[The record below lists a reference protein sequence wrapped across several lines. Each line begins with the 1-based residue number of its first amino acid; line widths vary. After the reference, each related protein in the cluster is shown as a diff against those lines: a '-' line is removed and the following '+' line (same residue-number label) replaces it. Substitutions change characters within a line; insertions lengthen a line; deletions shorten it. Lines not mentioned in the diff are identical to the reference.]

1 MSQCAKMACVMCAAK
16 RQYQVVLTMGLH
28 PGVHA
33 THKHPVVQVSAWA
46 AVLLMFHNRVY
57 LTLHS
62 SFSGGFHVFV
72 WGWGGGYP
80 LENKQGG
87 EGVPLGR

>member
-1 MSQCAKMACVMCAAK
+1 MSECAEMACVMCAAK
-16 RQYQVVLTMGLH
+16 HQYQVVLTMGLH

-33 THKHPVVQVSAWA
+33 THKHPVVQVSAWT
-46 AVLLMFHNRVY
+46 AVLLMFHNRAY

-72 WGWGGGYP
+72 WRGVGGGYP
-80 LENKQGG
+80 LEDKQGG
-87 EGVPLGR
+87 